1 MKQTL
6 LSIAALSA
14 AWALPSSADWTDA
27 RCDVY
32 PKGQDHTDKMIP
44 CTFSQRQGYIT
55 IARSDGVIHELSPVG
70 DTPGHFR
77 DEQGRTVYRQ
87 SGLGDQGL
95 IFRLPDESV
104 YVYWS
109 TAALEPS
116 DEGNPT
122 APLSTRDYD
131 ATALLRCRG
140 AGDAD
145 FGNCPAGILRM
156 EGGQASIVVQNRLG
170 ERFTINFMQDY
181 VNATNRE
188 VKARLEGDS
197 WILRF
202 ANGEVWEVPLAAIE
216 GG

>member
-1 MKQTL
+1 MPVAPGEPDQPRPRL
-6 LSIAALSA
+6 A
-14 AWALPSSADWTDA
+14 P
-27 RCDVY
+27 VN
-32 PKGQDHTDKMIP
+32 
-44 CTFSQRQGYIT
+44 
-55 IARSDGVIHELSPVG
+55 LSPSCQG
-70 DTPGHFR
+70 STPPAGCAACLAR
-77 DEQGRTVYRQ
+77 DPLRATVEKPWGT
-87 SGLGDQGL
+87 SGQRFLYQDSTGAHS
-95 IFRLPDESV
+95 FRLPDESV

-122 APLSTRDYD
+122 TPFSTRDYD